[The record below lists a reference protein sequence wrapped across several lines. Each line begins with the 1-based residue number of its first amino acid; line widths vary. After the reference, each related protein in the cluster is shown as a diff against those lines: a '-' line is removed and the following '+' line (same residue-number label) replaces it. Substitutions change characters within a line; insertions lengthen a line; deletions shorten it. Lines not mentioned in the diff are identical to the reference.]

1 MALCY
6 VYDFESLSSIAR
18 RYGVSR
24 SLVSE
29 REEDLRRL
37 ELIDEGIAI
46 RRRAIADHALPI
58 RLPVA
63 VAARLPACPLRRSRR
78 GHRAQ

>member
-1 MALCY
+1 LEPLDMALCY

-37 ELIDEGIAI
+37 ELIDEG
-46 RRRAIADHALPI
+46 
-58 RLPVA
+58 
-63 VAARLPACPLRRSRR
+63 LRSGGGRSLTTRFR
-78 GHRAQ
+78 SGCE